1 MGTET
6 GAGTYP
12 ANVVDQG
19 LPWRVRA
26 KATAREAVLV
36 FVFYYVYRTIQ
47 RLAKVGGVETR
58 AYANA
63 KRVVSIERF
72 VHIFGEQA
80 IQSVFLGARWLIKT
94 MNIYYGTLHFLVT
107 AGILGWMFLKRPW
120 GYLRVR
126 NLLGAT
132 TGLALIGYYAF
143 PLTPPRMLVCN
154 ATIPAPGP
162 QHTQIIGKCF
172 VDTLARVG
180 GLWSYQSSAVK
191 AVANEFAAMP
201 SLHFGWSVWCA
212 YVVARYASGRWRRWF
227 VVAYPT
233 LTLFAIV
240 VTANHYF
247 LDAVGGAITFWA
259 AVKLMDHL
267 DRRRVAVR
275 PTDEDRAEHPGAAQR
290 LPSNSSA

>member
-1 MGTET
+1 MG
-6 GAGTYP
+6 ADVDSSSAYP
-12 ANVVDQG
+12 ANVVDER
-19 LPWRVRA
+19 LPKPVRI
-26 KATAREAVLV
+26 KAMAREAVLV
-36 FVFYYVYRTIQ
+36 LVFYYVYRTVQ

-63 KRVVSIERF
+63 KRVVAVERF
-72 VHIFGEQA
+72 LHVFGEQA
-80 IQSVFLGARWLIKT
+80 IQSFFIGTRWFIKS
-94 MNIYYGTLHFLVT
+94 MNIYYGTLHFFVT
-107 AGILGWMFLKRPW
+107 AGILTWMFLKRPG

-162 QHTQIIGKCF
+162 TRTQIIGNCF
-172 VDTLARVG
+172 VDTLDRIG
-180 GLWSYQSSAVK
+180 GLWSYESSAVK

-201 SLHFGWSVWCA
+201 SLHFGWSLWCA
-212 YVVARYASGRWRRWF
+212 YVIYRYASGRWRTWF
-227 VVAYPT
+227 AVLYPA

-247 LDAVGGAITFWA
+247 LDAVGGAVILWA
-259 AVKLMDHL
+259 AFHVMRWI
-267 DRRRVAVR
+267 DRRHARHF
-275 PTDEDRAEHPGAAQR
+275 DRLRLAPGPLESGHESA
-290 LPSNSSA
+290 NSQ